1 MYQPSFVRFDYA
13 DPFTAANVRLRRTS
27 DNVALAGASIGSANI
42 PVVDGHRHVDLA
54 THALTPDSYP
64 ALSNVELVATV
75 AVSLGTVSSA
85 EVASAPFTFQ
95 LSPPENVVAE

>member
-1 MYQPSFVRFDYA
+1 
-13 DPFTAANVRLRRTS
+13 
-27 DNVALAGASIGSANI
+27 
-42 PVVDGHRHVDLA
+42 
-54 THALTPDSYP
+54 LTPDSYP